1 MRNET
6 QKYIGLAKKFIWVKT
21 LWKNSNE
28 VLGQVNNKCV
38 LFHLEKE
45 MAAHSSILAW
55 KSPWTEESSGLQ
67 SVGFEDPKSRIRL
80 SN

>member
-28 VLGQVNNKCV
+28 VFGQVNNKYV

-45 MAAHSSILAW
+45 MAAHSNILAW
-55 KSPWTEESSGLQ
+55 KIPWTEESGGLQ
-67 SVGFEDPKSRIRL
+67 SVGSEYPKSQK
-80 SN
+80 